1 MMRTFLDLP
10 IEMISQILSFTLVDH
25 NRPGDLLAVHS
36 SFLAVALPL
45 LHSQVSLRSFDNLE
59 RFTDKRHGAN
69 LSRIPTSLDIQ
80 LPGGQV
86 NKRLWVV
93 LRKVFQRCMPPHLAA
108 LDSPASSDDDETSST
123 TSSGSE
129 DNLVYYGRQQLEHV
143 RLSLN
148 SLASDPSL
156 KVLSKALAVLDPT
169 SFSWSG
175 PDPDHNFS
183 CAIVPAA
190 TDQLFRGLTSWTNLS
205 HLSLSAISFS
215 RCRGRSLL
223 SLSPQRHPN
232 LKKVTIQRAV
242 FILPGYVASCA
253 IQCSETL
260 EEFLLV
266 DAYQESIW
274 GPRVRKADVEQA
286 VTSGQIEHDGAV
298 DKSTALGLVRQLV
311 RCEARTERLEG
322 GDREVSVCS

>member
-1 MMRTFLDLP
+1 MRQFLDLP
-10 IEMISQILSFTLVDH
+10 LEMIAQILAFSLPDH
-25 NRPGDLLAVHS
+25 PCPADLLAVHS
-36 SFLAVALPL
+36 SFLLVALPML
-45 LHSQVSLRSFDNLE
+45 QSQISLMSSESLE
-59 RFTDKRHGAN
+59 RFTDKKYGVN
-69 LSRIPTSLDIQ
+69 LSRVPASLDIQ

-93 LRKVFQRCMPPHLAA
+93 LRKVFQRCRPPHIAA
-108 LDSPASSDDDETSST
+108 LDSPANSDDDETSSVA
-123 TSSGSE
+123 SSGSD
-129 DNLVYYGRQQLEHV
+129 DNLVYYGHRHLQHV

-156 KVLSKALAVLDPT
+156 KVLSKALAALNPT
-169 SFSWSG
+169 TFSWSG

-190 TDQLFRGLTSWTNLS
+190 TDQLFRGLTSWSNLS
-205 HLSLSAISFS
+205 YLSLSAISFS

-223 SLSPQRHPN
+223 ALSPERHPA
-232 LKKVTIQRAV
+232 LKRITIQRAV
-242 FILPGYVASCA
+242 FVLPGYVASCA
-253 IQCSETL
+253 IQCGEGL
-260 EEFLLV
+260 EELLLV

-274 GPRVRKADVEQA
+274 GPRVRKADVEEA

-298 DKSTALGLVRQLV
+298 DRSTAFALVRRLV

-322 GDREVSVCS
+322 GDRELSVCS